1 MPDNLENLAAMMVV
15 HGVDKLYAKILS
27 ENDNS
32 KNQVYLG
39 GGFSALNLLPH
50 HEIETDNSNLA
61 GSVRDRAKAGIDFF
75 WLGEN
80 GLHKAPKAQLI
91 LYPKYPEVRM
101 SGFLMG
107 CSEAPSGLMRQR
119 LEGRVLFFGVT
130 VDERIVAYV
139 SPPEAELTNE
149 FLAFNYQ
156 NNGVFS
162 VLTYLLSSADDT
174 RKELLDKLCD
184 ISEMGWIQSQRLS
197 SSGFPEP
204 YRAPNGGGYTLEAML
219 GITPNGFAEPDFMG
233 WEVKQYSVNNFE
245 KFVAKTPVTI
255 FTLNQPAGFTQFLVL
270 KNLSEAMD
278 MLIHKAEMAD

>member
-1 MPDNLENLAAMMVV
+1 M
-15 HGVDKLYAKILS
+15 
-27 ENDNS
+27 
-32 KNQVYLG
+32 
-39 GGFSALNLLPH
+39 PH

-130 VDERIVAYV
+130 VDERIVGYV

-156 NNGVFS
+156 TTGVFS
-162 VLTYLLSSADDT
+162 DRPIYCLQQTTPEKSCWTNYVTYQRWVDTVSCLSSG
-174 RKELLDKLCD
+174 L
-184 ISEMGWIQSQRLS
+184 
-197 SSGFPEP
+197 EP

-255 FTLNQPAGFTQFLVL
+255 FTPEPTGGFTQFLVL
-270 KNLSEAMD
+270 KNLSK
-278 MLIHKAEMAD
+278 LWIC